1 MPLNPAKI
9 NMGDN
14 SGTIFSKFKTGLN
27 IVEKLCFFINL
38 KKFG

>member
-14 SGTIFSKFKTGLN
+14 SGAKAIRANFIVFDLTLQGLEPFIF
-27 IVEKLCFFINL
+27 
-38 KKFG
+38 